1 MSRSVWSARTGTY
14 AGAEEKLSD
23 LIVQLRIRIANL
35 KAKNPKADVKFLEEM
50 VETLRCSYNRI
61 SELQA
66 IAMEF
71 DYMKMDLQ
79 VRNHLL
85 RFNVQANQE
94 YEVVRDLMNSG
105 KLAETIVIV
114 AQAIKNAQNQTL

>member
-1 MSRSVWSARTGTY
+1 
-14 AGAEEKLSD
+14 
-23 LIVQLRIRIANL
+23 
-35 KAKNPKADVKFLEEM
+35 M